1 MLAIVTAN
9 GGPLSALSVRPFRW
23 WFIGQITS
31 ASGLMTQIVATSW
44 LVLQWR
50 NSGLDLALVSVAS
63 MTPVLVLSLW
73 AGSLVDHL
81 DRRRLLICTQGLMA
95 IFSLVLFVL
104 ITTGAATYWL
114 IIVISALTGV
124 VNAADMPAR
133 QVYVMDLVGEQ
144 RLAGAVSLY
153 EVVLNASRVLGPA
166 LGGALLAIS
175 GPGACVLVNSVTF
188 LGPLAV
194 LLRYRTTSNVTH
206 RERNQIRPK
215 VREGVRYA
223 WSDPAI
229 RACLLLAAATCAL
242 FNPTVMLPL
251 LAHRVFHMGGGGYG
265 LLLAL
270 FGVGALPG
278 ALLAARGASPPTGRK
293 VRALAVLTGLCM
305 IVTAYAPDRAVLFI
319 GMAAVGAS
327 SIWMI
332 AVANTLVQLRTAP
345 ELRGR
350 VMGAWSMA
358 LPGMVP
364 ITSLISGTLADAC
377 GARLAYGAT
386 GAVIAAIALICWRS
400 FAREPRRISKV
411 PGGDP
416 VSPSKPPASER
427 VIV

>member
-1 MLAIVTAN
+1 
-9 GGPLSALSVRPFRW
+9 
-23 WFIGQITS
+23 
-31 ASGLMTQIVATSW
+31 MTQLVATSW

-50 NSGLDLALVSVAS
+50 DSGLALALVSVAS
-63 MTPVLVLSLW
+63 LTPVLVLSLW

-81 DRRRLLICTQGLMA
+81 DRRRLLICTQSLMA

-133 QVYVMDLVGEQ
+133 QVYVLDLVGEE
-144 RLAGAVSLY
+144 RIAGAVSLY

-166 LGGALLAIS
+166 VGGALLAIS
-175 GPGACVLVNSVTF
+175 GPAACVLVNSVSF

-194 LLRYRTTSNVTH
+194 LLHYRAHSNV
-206 RERNQIRPK
+206 RRRDPSQGRPK

-223 WSDPAI
+223 WSDPTI
-229 RACLLLAAATCAL
+229 RACLLLAAASGAL

-251 LAHRVFHMGGGGYG
+251 LAHRVFHLGGAGYG
-265 LLLAL
+265 LLLAS

-278 ALLAARGASPPTGRK
+278 ALLAARGGSPPTGRK
-293 VRALAVLTGLCM
+293 VRALATLTGMCM
-305 IVTAYAPDRAVLFI
+305 IITASAPDVPILFI
-319 GMAAVGAS
+319 AMAAVGTS

-332 AVANTLVQLRTAP
+332 AVANTVVQLRTAP

-364 ITSLISGTLADAC
+364 ITSVICGTLADAC
-377 GARLAYGAT
+377 GARVAYGAT
-386 GAVIAAIALICWRS
+386 GAVIAGVALTWWRS
-400 FAREPRRISKV
+400 FAREP
-411 PGGDP
+411 P
-416 VSPSKPPASER
+416 VMEAPDGTTASAT
-427 VIV
+427 VTV

>member
-9 GGPLSALSVRPFRW
+9 GGPLSALSVKPFRW
-23 WFIGQITS
+23 WFFGQITS
-31 ASGLMTQIVATSW
+31 ASGLMTQLVATSW

-63 MTPVLVLSLW
+63 MTPMLVLSLW

-81 DRRRLLICTQGLMA
+81 DRRKLLIFTQGSMA
-95 IFSLVLFVL
+95 LISLALFVL
-104 ITTGAATYWL
+104 IETGAATYWL
-114 IIVISALTGV
+114 IILISALTGV
-124 VNAADMPAR
+124 INAADMPAR
-133 QVYVMDLVGEQ
+133 QVFVLDLVGEE

-166 LGGALLAIS
+166 LGGVLLATS
-175 GPGACVLVNSVTF
+175 GPAACVLVNAVTF

-194 LLRYRTTSNVTH
+194 LLYFHTISSVT
-206 RERNQIRPK
+206 RRDPGQGRPK

-223 WSDPAI
+223 WADPTI
-229 RACLLLAAATCAL
+229 RACLLLAAACCAL

-293 VRALAVLTGLCM
+293 VRVLAAATGVCM
-305 IVTAYAPDRAVLFI
+305 IATAFAPDKPVLFL
-319 GMAAVGAS
+319 GMTAVGAS

-332 AVANTLVQLRTAP
+332 AVANTVVQLRTAP

-364 ITSLISGTLADAC
+364 ITSVICGTLADAC
-377 GARLAYGAT
+377 GARIAYGAT
-386 GAVIAAIALICWRS
+386 GAVIGAVALTWWRS
-400 FAREPRRISKV
+400 FAREPRPREV
-411 PGGDP
+411 PAGGAG
-416 VSPSKPPASER
+416 SAT
-427 VIV
+427 VIA

>member
-1 MLAIVTAN
+1 MLGIVTAN

-31 ASGLMTQIVATSW
+31 ASGLMTQVVAISW

-50 NSGLDLALVSVAS
+50 NSGLDLALVSVS
-63 MTPVLVLSLW
+63 SLTPMLVLGLW

-81 DRRRLLICTQGLMA
+81 DRRRLLICTQGSMA
-95 IFSLVLFVL
+95 LISLALFVL
-104 ITTGAATYWL
+104 ITTGAANYWL

-124 VNAADMPAR
+124 VNAGDMPAR
-133 QVYVMDLVGEQ
+133 QVYVLDLVGEE

-166 LGGALLAIS
+166 VGGVLLAIS
-175 GPGACVLVNSVTF
+175 GPGACVLVNAVSF

-194 LLRYRTTSNVTH
+194 LLHYHPNSNV
-206 RERNQIRPK
+206 RRGDPANGRPK

-223 WSDPAI
+223 WSDPTI

-278 ALLAARGASPPTGRK
+278 ALLAARGGSPPTGRK
-293 VRALAVLTGLCM
+293 VRALAALTGVCM
-305 IVTAYAPDRAVLFI
+305 IVTASAPDRPVLFV

-332 AVANTLVQLRTAP
+332 AVANTVVQLRTAP

-364 ITSLISGTLADAC
+364 ITSVICGTLADAC
-377 GARLAYGAT
+377 GARVAYGGA
-386 GAVIAAIALICWRS
+386 GAVIAAVALTWWRS
-400 FAREPRRISKV
+400 FAREP
-411 PGGDP
+411 P
-416 VSPSKPPASER
+416 VREKPVASAT
-427 VIV
+427 VSV

>member
-1 MLAIVTAN
+1 
-9 GGPLSALSVRPFRW
+9 
-23 WFIGQITS
+23 
-31 ASGLMTQIVATSW
+31 MTQLVATSW

-50 NSGLDLALVSVAS
+50 DSGLDLALVSVAS

-95 IFSLVLFVL
+95 ILSLMLFVL

-114 IIVISALTGV
+114 IIAISALTGV

-133 QVYVMDLVGEQ
+133 QVYVLDLVGEE

-166 LGGALLAIS
+166 LGGVLLAVS
-175 GPGACVLVNSVTF
+175 GPAACVLVNAVTF

-194 LLRYRTTSNVTH
+194 LLHYRTTSNV
-206 RERNQIRPK
+206 RRGAPARSRPK
-215 VREGVRYA
+215 VREGVRHA
-223 WSDPAI
+223 WADPTI
-229 RACLLLAAATCAL
+229 RACLLLAAGTCAL

-278 ALLAARGASPPTGRK
+278 ALLAARAGSPPTGRK
-293 VRALAVLTGLCM
+293 VRTLAVLTGACM
-305 IVTAYAPDRAVLFI
+305 IITAFAPDKVILFV

-332 AVANTLVQLRTAP
+332 AVANTVVQLRTAP

-364 ITSLISGTLADAC
+364 ITSVICGTLADAC
-377 GARLAYGAT
+377 GARVAYGAT
-386 GAVIAAIALICWRS
+386 GAVIAAIALTWWRS
-400 FAREPRRISKV
+400 FAKEPNIRER
-411 PGGDP
+411 PGGEL
-416 VSPSKPPASER
+416 VVPPASAT
-427 VIV
+427 VSV

>member
-9 GGPLSALSVRPFRW
+9 GGPLSALSIKPFRW
-23 WFIGQITS
+23 WFIGQVTS
-31 ASGLMTQIVATSW
+31 ASGLTTQLVATSW

-50 NSGLDLALVSVAS
+50 DSGLDLALVSVAS
-63 MTPVLVLSLW
+63 MTPMLVLGLW
-73 AGSLVDHL
+73 AGSLVDQL

-95 IFSLVLFVL
+95 IFSLALFVL
-104 ITTGAATYWL
+104 ITTGTATYWL

-133 QVYVMDLVGEQ
+133 QVYVLDLVGEE

-175 GPGACVLVNSVTF
+175 GPGACVLVNAVSF

-194 LLRYRTTSNVTH
+194 LLHYRATSEVM
-206 RERNQIRPK
+206 RRGPAQGRPK

-223 WSDPAI
+223 WSDPMI
-229 RACLLLAAATCAL
+229 RACLLLAAASSAL

-278 ALLAARGASPPTGRK
+278 ALLAARSGSPPSGRK
-293 VRALAVLTGLCM
+293 VRALATLTGACM
-305 IVTAYAPDRAVLFI
+305 VLAAVAPDLPVLFVA
-319 GMAAVGAS
+319 MAAVGAS

-332 AVANTLVQLRTAP
+332 AVANTVVQLRTAP

-350 VMGAWSMA
+350 VMGAWSVA

-364 ITSLISGTLADAC
+364 VTSVICGTLADAC
-377 GARLAYGAT
+377 GARVAFGAT
-386 GAVIAAIALICWRS
+386 GAVIAGIAITWWRS
-400 FAREPRRISKV
+400 FGQEPIVRAQPAGDLSSARVEV
-411 PGGDP
+411 
-416 VSPSKPPASER
+416 
-427 VIV
+427 

>member
-1 MLAIVTAN
+1 
-9 GGPLSALSVRPFRW
+9 
-23 WFIGQITS
+23 
-31 ASGLMTQIVATSW
+31 MTQLVATSW

-50 NSGLDLALVSVAS
+50 DSGLDLALVSVAS
-63 MTPVLVLSLW
+63 MTPMLVLGLW

-81 DRRRLLICTQGLMA
+81 DRRRLLICTQSLMA
-95 IFSLVLFVL
+95 IFSLILFAL
-104 ITTGAATYWL
+104 IISGAASYWL
-114 IIVISALTGV
+114 IIAISAVTGV

-133 QVYVMDLVGEQ
+133 QVYVLDLVGEE

-166 LGGALLAIS
+166 LGGGLLALS
-175 GPGACVLVNSVTF
+175 GPGACVLVNAISF

-194 LLRYRTTSNVTH
+194 LLHYRTASRVT
-206 RERNQIRPK
+206 RRDPAQGRPK

-223 WSDPAI
+223 WSDPTI
-229 RACLLLAAATCAL
+229 RACLLLAAASGAL

-278 ALLAARGASPPTGRK
+278 ALLAARGASPPTGGK
-293 VRALAVLTGLCM
+293 VRVLATLTGVCM
-305 IVTAYAPDRAVLFI
+305 VVVAAAPDLPVLFI

-332 AVANTLVQLRTAP
+332 AVANTVVQLRTAP

-350 VMGAWSMA
+350 VMGAWSVA

-364 ITSLISGTLADAC
+364 ITSVICGALADAC
-377 GARLAYGAT
+377 GARIAFGAT
-386 GAVIAAIALICWRS
+386 GAVIAGIALTWWRS
-400 FAREPRRISKV
+400 FGREPRVAEQPATGLASAKV
-411 PGGDP
+411 N
-416 VSPSKPPASER
+416 A
-427 VIV
+427 

>member
-1 MLAIVTAN
+1 MLGIVTAN
-9 GGPLSALSVRPFRW
+9 GGPLSALSIRPFRW

-31 ASGLMTQIVATSW
+31 ASGLMTQVVATSW

-50 NSGLDLALVSVAS
+50 NSGFDLALVSVAS
-63 MTPVLVLSLW
+63 LTPMLVLSLW

-81 DRRRLLICTQGLMA
+81 DRRKLLIFTQGSMA
-95 IFSLVLFVL
+95 LISLVLFVL
-104 ITTGAATYWL
+104 IDTGAANFGL

-124 VNAADMPAR
+124 INAADMPAR
-133 QVYVMDLVGEQ
+133 QVYVLDLVGED

-166 LGGALLAIS
+166 VGGTLLAIS
-175 GPGACVLVNSVTF
+175 GPAACVLVNTISF

-194 LLRYRTTSNVTH
+194 LLHYHTISSVT
-206 RERNQIRPK
+206 RRDGSQGRPK

-223 WSDPAI
+223 WSDPTI
-229 RACLLLAAATCAL
+229 RACLLLAAASGAL
-242 FNPTVMLPL
+242 FSPTVMLPL
-251 LAHRVFHMGGGGYG
+251 IAHRVFHMGGGGYG

-278 ALLAARGASPPTGRK
+278 ALLAARGGSPPSGHK
-293 VRALAVLTGLCM
+293 VRALATLTGAC
-305 IVTAYAPDRAVLFI
+305 IVVTAFAPDRPVLFV

-332 AVANTLVQLRTAP
+332 AVANTVVQLRAP
-345 ELRGR
+345 AELRGR

-364 ITSLISGTLADAC
+364 ITSVICGTLADAC
-377 GARLAYGAT
+377 GARIAFGAT
-386 GAVIAAIALICWRS
+386 GAVIAGVALTWWRS
-400 FAREPRRISKV
+400 FVQEPSGREEPA
-411 PGGDP
+411 GDP
-416 VSPSKPPASER
+416 ASAR
-427 VIV
+427 VNV

>member
-1 MLAIVTAN
+1 MLGIVTAK
-9 GGPLSALSVRPFRW
+9 GGPISALSVKPFRW

-31 ASGLMTQIVATSW
+31 ASGLMTQVVAISW

-50 NSGLDLALVSVAS
+50 NSGFDLALVSVAS
-63 MTPVLVLSLW
+63 MSPVLVLSLW
-73 AGSLVDHL
+73 AGSLVDHI
-81 DRRRLLICTQGLMA
+81 DRRRLLIFTQSSMA
-95 IFSLVLFVL
+95 LISFALFVL
-104 ITTGAATYWL
+104 ISTGAATFAEVL
-114 IIVISALTGV
+114 VLSALTGV

-133 QVYVMDLVGEQ
+133 QVFVLDLVGEE

-153 EVVLNASRVLGPA
+153 EVVLNASRVLGPG

-175 GPGACVLVNSVTF
+175 GPAACVLVNSVTF

-194 LLRYRTTSNVTH
+194 LLHYRTSNKPT
-206 RERNQIRPK
+206 RRDPSEGRPK

-223 WSDPAI
+223 WSDPTI

-242 FNPTVMLPL
+242 FNPTVMVPL
-251 LAHRVFHMGGGGYG
+251 LAHRVFHMGGAGYG

-278 ALLAARGASPPTGRK
+278 ALLAARGVNPPTGRK
-293 VRALAVLTGLCM
+293 VRALATATGACM
-305 IVTAYAPDRAVLFI
+305 LVTAFAPDRPVLFV
-319 GMAAVGAS
+319 GMTAVGTS

-332 AVANTLVQLRTAP
+332 AVANTVVQLRTAP

-364 ITSLISGTLADAC
+364 ITSLICGTLADAC
-377 GARLAYGAT
+377 GARIAYGAT
-386 GAVIAAIALICWRS
+386 GALIAAIALTWWRS
-400 FAREPRRISKV
+400 FAREPGLRDV
-411 PGGDP
+411 GLATAG
-416 VSPSKPPASER
+416 ASA
-427 VIV
+427 